1 MLLSKNKALAKILLE
16 HGLIT
21 EKQLKKARKLK
32 KTKRRSLDKTLVGMG
47 IIAKKQLKGLRQAVL
62 YYLIRQ
68 ADKFYGK
75 IAAQSQIVEERYVR
89 EALEEQKR
97 LHLEEKRLVRLS
109 KLLISSHNITPKAD
123 KAIQEA
129 LHKMVVEAKEA
140 RRKSQKTVIARATKG
155 LRRGRG
161 LVDSTDAQ
169 SGDLEAV
176 TREKLKKTRLSRS
189 DDALADVELID
200 SDSEIEVEDAL
211 ESVEELEELEGIEEL
226 SEDMF
231 EDADGSGEEVIDA
244 SDDEEFV
251 EDSDEEVLNDSDE
264 AGDLLEESDAVVAG
278 PPPLADADAL
288 DELDE
293 LDDLDELDGSDEPEL
308 IESDAAVLDES
319 DAEVFEDSDAGEE
332 DQPTEINEHP
342 EQSDLP
348 AEADEV
354 VDLDALSD
362 PELDT
367 ALEDSDEVEDIEP
380 ADSVEEV
387 LANLSDD
394 EPDELKDLEQI
405 EDDSEVSDLDEIES
419 EAELDQESE
428 EELEESEEV
437 VAEAE
442 AEKPNRKRI
451 PKPRK
456 APQKKKSSGKE
467 KPVSGK
473 MAKFLSGRTKS
484 SFKKPLVAPKRRP
497 RKR

>member
-21 EKQLKKARKLK
+21 EKQLKKAQALK
-32 KTKRRSLDKTLVGMG
+32 KSKRRSLDKTLVNMG

-75 IAAQSQIVEERYVR
+75 IASQSQIVEERYVR

-129 LHKMVVEAKEA
+129 LHKIVIEAKEA
-140 RRKSQKTVIARATKG
+140 RRKSQKNAIARATKG

-176 TREKLKKTRLSRS
+176 TREKHKKTRLSRS

-231 EDADGSGEEVIDA
+231 ED
-244 SDDEEFV
+244 V
-251 EDSDEEVLNDSDE
+251 EDDSEEEIVDASDEEVLEDSEDAADLLDDSDE
-264 AGDLLEESDAVVAG
+264 AVAG
-278 PPPLADADAL
+278 PPPLTGQDDSDAL

-293 LDDLDELDGSDEPEL
+293 LEASDEPG
-308 IESDAAVLDES
+308 LDES
-319 DAEVFEDSDAGEE
+319 DEEVLEDSEE
-332 DQPTEINEHP
+332 EELQTEINELR

-348 AEADEV
+348 VETEEV

-362 PELDT
+362 PELEP
-367 ALEDSDEVEDIEP
+367 ALDDSDAVEEIEP

-387 LANLSDD
+387 LSNLSDD
-394 EPDELKDLEQI
+394 APDDLKDLEQI

-419 EAELDQESE
+419 EAELDGASE
-428 EELEESEEV
+428 EDIEESE
-437 VAEAE
+437 AEASDVE
-442 AEKPNRKRI
+442 QTDAESQEDKPARKRI

-456 APQKKKSSGKE
+456 AAPKKKDGAKSKSPSGKL
-467 KPVSGK
+467 
-473 MAKFLSGRTKS
+473 AKFLSGRSKS
-484 SFKKPLVAPKRRP
+484 SFKKPLVPPKRRP